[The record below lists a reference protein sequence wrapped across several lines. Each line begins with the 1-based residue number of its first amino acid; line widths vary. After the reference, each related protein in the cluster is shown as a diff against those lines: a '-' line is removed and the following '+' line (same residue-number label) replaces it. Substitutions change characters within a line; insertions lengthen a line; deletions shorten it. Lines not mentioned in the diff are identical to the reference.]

1 MVKMDLYGVLK
12 NYLSRPSFVVKRV
25 SLELSLSC
33 GNLDKKR
40 TWHCTSNNEPKWKPF
55 LGEAC
60 FKTVRNAQMPVF
72 ENI

>member
-40 TWHCTSNNEPKWKPF
+40 T
-55 LGEAC
+55 
-60 FKTVRNAQMPVF
+60 
-72 ENI
+72 